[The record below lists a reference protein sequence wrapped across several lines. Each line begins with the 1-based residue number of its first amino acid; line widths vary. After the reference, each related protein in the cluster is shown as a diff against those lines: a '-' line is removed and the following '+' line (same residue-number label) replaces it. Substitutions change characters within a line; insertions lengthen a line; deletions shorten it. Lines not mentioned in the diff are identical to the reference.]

1 MDSVLDDVRKLV
13 AAQSGLPIER
23 IQPSSRLFHDL
34 GIDGDDAEELLVAFG
49 ERFSLPIKDFP
60 FSEYFGS
67 EVGAGWRHLFM
78 AVLGIGKVRMK
89 PLTVQQ
95 LADWAEHR
103 SDRGI
108 YDAQT

>member
-1 MDSVLDDVRKLV
+1 MDSALDEVRKLV
-13 AAQSGLPIER
+13 AIQSGQRIER

-34 GIDGDDAEELLVAFG
+34 GIDGDDAEELLVALG
-49 ERFSLPIKDFP
+49 KRFSLPIEDFP
-60 FSEYFGS
+60 FSQYFGS

-78 AVLGIGKVRMK
+78 AVLGIGRARLK

-95 LADWAEHR
+95 LADWVEQR
-103 SDRGI
+103 SHRGI